1 LYYEKS
7 FIFVAFKIY
16 AVISKKVLFE
26 FLFLIWMGAVPVLSS
41 VGLIYFATSHLE
53 FFRTFSLLDKGI
65 FWVAAVFLMGFA
77 FCPTTFFALFIGYL
91 WGFESF
97 LPFVITYSLAS
108 LIGFGLAKMMHGD
121 AIMEFFAQ
129 KFKMASFL
137 ANVKKDSF
145 SWVFLT
151 RLSPIFPFAIT
162 NAMMAFIGV
171 NWKNFWIAGTLGML
185 PRTLLAFWTGVEA
198 ENIQSLL
205 NNSRDFSWQDFISL
219 AFLVLSAAGM
229 VWKSRR

>member
-7 FIFVAFKIY
+7 FIFVAFKINR
-16 AVISKKVLFE
+16 VVSKKVLFE
-26 FLFLIWMGAVPVLSS
+26 FLFLVWMGAVPVLSS
-41 VGLIYFATSHLE
+41 VGLIYFASTHLD
-53 FFRTFSLLDKGI
+53 FFQTFSLVDKGI
-65 FWVAAVFLMGFA
+65 FWVVAVFLMGFA

-97 LPFVITYSLAS
+97 FPFVITYSFAS

-121 AIMEFFAQ
+121 AIMDFFVR
-129 KFKMASFL
+129 KFKMANFL

-151 RLSPIFPFAIT
+151 RLSPVFPFAIT

-229 VWKSRR
+229 VWKSRK